1 MSAPNEF
8 KSGAADPAAAADP
21 VAGIDPASGIDPAAI
36 VALLDRMIA
45 SPGRV
50 CVAGSANADLTVRVA
65 ELPKPGETIAGGD
78 LIIRPGGKSANQ
90 AATVARLG
98 VPATFL
104 GAIGADPNG
113 DVLRNAL
120 KDAGVDVNL
129 MAERDVSTGTAM
141 ILVDDEA
148 ENCIVISPGA
158 NGTVD
163 AGFVRERASAFDG
176 AGALGLCLEVSGD
189 AVVEAARIA
198 HDAGVPV
205 VFNLSPIREVPEGL
219 LELVDVLIVNEHELA
234 ALVGDEAAAAGADDA
249 EWDAAAGA
257 LAGKYGIRT
266 AVVTLG
272 GAGSVVVESEPGG
285 EGQGAAPVATRIP
298 AFPTEVV
305 DTTGCGDSYMG
316 TLLAGTASG
325 LTTVEAATLASAVS
339 AYAAGGEGAQA
350 SYGDAPDIRA
360 FAEAADGN

>member
-1 MSAPNEF
+1 
-8 KSGAADPAAAADP
+8 
-21 VAGIDPASGIDPAAI
+21 
-36 VALLDRMIA
+36 MIA

-113 DVLRNAL
+113 DVLRSAL

-176 AGALGLCLEVSGD
+176 ARALGLCLEVSGD

-234 ALVGDEAAAAGADDA
+234 
-249 EWDAAAGA
+249 
-257 LAGKYGIRT
+257 
-266 AVVTLG
+266 
-272 GAGSVVVESEPGG
+272 
-285 EGQGAAPVATRIP
+285 
-298 AFPTEVV
+298 
-305 DTTGCGDSYMG
+305 
-316 TLLAGTASG
+316 
-325 LTTVEAATLASAVS
+325 
-339 AYAAGGEGAQA
+339 
-350 SYGDAPDIRA
+350 
-360 FAEAADGN
+360 

>member
-1 MSAPNEF
+1 MS
-8 KSGAADPAAAADP
+8 
-21 VAGIDPASGIDPAAI
+21 
-36 VALLDRMIA
+36 
-45 SPGRV
+45 
-50 CVAGSANADLTVRVA
+50 
-65 ELPKPGETIAGGD
+65 
-78 LIIRPGGKSANQ
+78 
-90 AATVARLG
+90 
-98 VPATFL
+98 
-104 GAIGADPNG
+104 
-113 DVLRNAL
+113 
-120 KDAGVDVNL
+120 
-129 MAERDVSTGTAM
+129 DVSTGTAM

-234 ALVGDEAAAAGADDA
+234 ALVGDAAAAAGADDA